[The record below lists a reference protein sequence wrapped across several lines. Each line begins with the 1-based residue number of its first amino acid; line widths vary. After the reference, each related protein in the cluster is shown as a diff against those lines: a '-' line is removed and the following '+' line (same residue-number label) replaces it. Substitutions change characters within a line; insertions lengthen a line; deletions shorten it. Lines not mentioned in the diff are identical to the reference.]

1 MTAAERELT
10 IQRLDATIGF
20 AGLFARALAYSAIAA
35 LANQYDCGRAILTGI
50 LAGDLSSRLVALA
63 LEWSD
68 SRLAVAAE
76 LLLLGLVFL
85 CVRSWLW
92 WPDDQAERAIVG
104 LAGFGVFAGQV
115 GGSLLT
121 RLGPGDDGWS

>member
-10 IQRLDATIGF
+10 IRRLDAAIGF
-20 AGLFARALAYSAIAA
+20 AGLFARTFAYSAIAA

-50 LAGDLSSRLVALA
+50 FAGDLLSRLVALG
-63 LEWSD
+63 LEWRD

-85 CVRSWLW
+85 CVRRWLW

-115 GGSLLT
+115 GGSLVT
-121 RLGPGDDGWS
+121 RLGPRDDGWT